1 MPFLILK
8 VRFFLMTLRKLTQR
22 ISRSLISFVL
32 GFRASHF
39 RSPESEEVSK
49 IQEVLSSSKLQ
60 KFLKKGSLNIFF
72 LKMFPDCL
80 VITKGKHSL
89 QSCERWMNWGMVLNG
104 KCLTAQ
110 ISLSPN
116 PEKECTL
123 SDIVISDAP
132 EKYYLS
138 QSATHRLLSKSLEEI
153 KDKECTT

>member
-32 GFRASHF
+32 GFRVSHF
-39 RSPESEEVSK
+39 QSPENEEVSK

-60 KFLKKGSLNIFF
+60 KLLKKGSLNIFF

-104 KCLTAQ
+104 KCLTAD
-110 ISLSPN
+110 IMYPKTGSACS
-116 PEKECTL
+116 L
-123 SDIVISDAP
+123 SDILEDSVDD
-132 EKYYLS
+132 KYFLS
-138 QSATHRLLSKSLEEI
+138 QRAIDRLMSY
-153 KDKECTT
+153 KDTKIYPEL